1 MQVTLEGRRALVTG
15 STRSTSGMG
24 YAIAKRLA
32 EAGASVVVNG
42 RTRERVDEAVERIR
56 TDVPEAD
63 VSGAAADL
71 TAGSEIERLLAA
83 VPEVDVLVHNAGNP
97 EVKPFFDIAD
107 TDWER
112 HFALHVL
119 GAVRLCR
126 HYAQGMV
133 ARAWGRILFNAGTTA
148 GFMSG
153 EMVHYGATKM
163 AVLGLSRGL
172 AESMPKSGV
181 TVNAFLPGPT
191 RERTENALRGKVG
204 QPAGKRVEE
213 MEGEIFDALPTSL
226 IRRFIEPYEIADAV
240 LFLASDHGAAITGAT
255 LRVDG
260 GIVRFPI

>member
-71 TAGSEIERLLAA
+71 TAGIEIERLLAA

-107 TDWER
+107 ADWER

-133 ARAWGRILFNAGTTA
+133 QRAWGRILFNAGTTA

-191 RERTENALRGKVG
+191 RERTENA
-204 QPAGKRVEE
+204 PAGKRFEE
-213 MEGEIFDALPTSL
+213 MEEEIFDALPTSL
-226 IRRFIEPYEIADAV
+226 IRRFVEPSEIADAV